1 MVWELLSGIFHVGNV
16 GVHLLGEYGDKKK
29 AERLRAIREEEYKTW
44 LDPELE
50 KKTRAYV
57 SDYRNHDEVWD
68 ALEDYF
74 KKNRASIKARYEARK
89 WFNIWEHFVD
99 GKRKN
104 IAPNSG
110 NENLA
115 TACMMD
121 MQGKQ
126 PEYLAKVHRS
136 EPLW

>member
-1 MVWELLSGIFHVGNV
+1 MVWEILCGIFHVGNV
-16 GVHLLGEYGDKKK
+16 GKHLIADHVTKARTQQLLAARQAEY
-29 AERLRAIREEEYKTW
+29 LTW

-50 KKTRAYV
+50 VKTRAYV
-57 SDYRNHDEVWD
+57 SDHRNHNEVWD
-68 ALEDYF
+68 TLESYLSE
-74 KKNRASIKARYEARK
+74 NRGVIKVRYESRK
-89 WFNIWEHFVD
+89 WFNIWEYFVD
-99 GKRKN
+99 GDRKV
-104 IAPNSG
+104 ILPNSG

-126 PEYLAKVHRS
+126 PKYLAEVHRT